1 MKNEK
6 KEINETKETKETKEK
21 HGHRTP
27 NAFMLDDA
35 ASDFSRV
42 EAYKAIRTNIMYS
55 LPKSDTG
62 KVIMVTSSIPNE
74 GKTTNS
80 INLALTFAQTGL
92 RVVLV
97 DCDLRKPRVHR
108 YLKMQLGE
116 GVSNYICGYAE
127 YDKVLQKD
135 LPQGFDLMTAGEIPP
150 NPTEI
155 LASERFSELIERLK
169 SEYDYIFLDTPPVTV
184 VADAAIVSA
193 SASGVV
199 VVVKADFTTYDV
211 LDQTVESLNKVDAK
225 IFGFIL
231 TNTAAKNS
239 SRRYERYKYK
249 YYNDHYGDRYGD
261 RYGDHYSDHYVSEN
275 E

>member
-1 MKNEK
+1 MKNENEK
-6 KEINETKETKETKEK
+6 KEINETKETKEK
-21 HGHRTP
+21 HAHRTP

-135 LPQGFDLMTAGEIPP
+135 LPQGFDLITAGEIPP

-169 SEYDYIFLDTPPVTV
+169 GEYDYIFFDTPPVTV